1 MMKMEGETMMKTRY
15 TVKHA
20 SGLFLC
26 MALIVLCSQA
36 WAAQQTAE
44 QTVILARERA
54 DVVID
59 AKGPDEITLERHEFK
74 NLDQNRLEV
83 PYNPM
88 IFDVGGRAIQ
98 LKDLKTPCDAVIE
111 YKWVRGKDPELIR
124 LEVQKYGDNATAIF
138 TLPKKK
144 KKLPM

>member
-1 MMKMEGETMMKTRY
+1 MKPSY

-26 MALIVLCSQA
+26 MALMMALCSQSA
-36 WAAQQTAE
+36 WAAE
-44 QTVILARERA
+44 ETVLLARERA
-54 DVVID
+54 DAVID
-59 AKGPDEITLERHEFK
+59 AKGPDEITLATHEFK
-74 NLDQNRLEV
+74 TLNQNRLEV

-88 IFDVGGRAIQ
+88 IYDVGGREIL
-98 LKDLKTPCDAVIE
+98 LKDLKIPCDAIIE

-144 KKLPM
+144 KKMPM